1 MDDFAFSQPSI
12 YQVLYDNLDE
22 QGRLPRDFSLMGVL
36 KTHDGSQGFFF
47 SDGFMEANVTGS
59 DKGEE
64 PCPELI
70 AVVQQILAGSYGEA
84 VRNLKAY
91 FAPEE
96 GHLMNQVVL
105 PLQHWIYDHRDTV
118 DPEKLIWFSG
128 HLIMEAD
135 QVEIIKFALTLLEF
149 YDLGDDEEFP
159 EMLRLLAQCN
169 EFTLFCLRDFSVWD
183 TGLSEIFRTAQNVYG
198 WGRIFALE
206 VLEPKTAQIRQW
218 MLEEGWD
225 NDVNPEYTALIIAQ
239 SVDLPGVV
247 KRAALTDKAFH
258 GAGNIIDALL
268 PDEPAPGIS
277 EIKDPAG
284 MLKGY
289 LAHARTMAKTVEDYA
304 IVLHI
309 LQYVESHLD
318 GETQLA
324 LKQQCGDIL
333 TSFACAQTVQEAL
346 KEGKGFDLAR
356 ALELPYAEAAEAYV
370 RQAPL
375 DRVSLLPYA
384 LTNDDAHNRQL
395 IHLYEQLLPLGTL
408 LGGDWEEMPLEQQ
421 LNKEYLDLNAVIS
434 QLYGYP
440 GVGRNLILAALTSP
454 ASINRNTALE
464 VLLQWHELGY
474 ALPETLQHQLEHL
487 CLREKDQDILEKAHH
502 LLGGNGCGGLQ

>member
-22 QGRLPRDFSLMGVL
+22 QGRLPRDFSLMGAL
-36 KTHDGSQGFFF
+36 QDQSGSQSFFF

-64 PCPELI
+64 ACPELI
-70 AVVQQILAGSYGEA
+70 AVVEQILAGNYGEA

-96 GHLMNQVVL
+96 EHLMNQVVL

-118 DPEKLIWFSG
+118 DPERLIWFSG
-128 HLIMEAD
+128 HLILEAD
-135 QVEIIKFALTLLEF
+135 QVELVKFALTLLEF
-149 YDLGDDEEFP
+149 YDLSEDEEFP
-159 EMLRLLAQCN
+159 DMLHLLAQCN

-183 TGLSEIFRTAQNVYG
+183 TALEEIFRTAQNVYG

-206 VLEPKTAQIRQW
+206 VLEPRTAPIRQW

-225 NDVNPEYTALIIAQ
+225 NDVNPEYTALVIAQ

-247 KRAALTDKAFH
+247 KRAALSDKAFR
-258 GAGNIIDALL
+258 GAGHIIDALL
-268 PDEPAPGIS
+268 QDEPAPGIS
-277 EIKDPAG
+277 EIRNPAALLKD
-284 MLKGY
+284 Y
-289 LAHARTMAKTVEDYA
+289 LAHAKTMARTIEDYT

-309 LQYVESHLD
+309 LQYVESHIE
-318 GETQLA
+318 GEVQTT
-324 LKQQCGDIL
+324 LKNQCGDIL
-333 TSFACAQTVQEAL
+333 MSFACAQAVQEAL
-346 KEGKGFDLAR
+346 EQGKGFDLAR
-356 ALELPYAEAAEAYV
+356 ALELPYAEAAEKCL

-375 DRVSLLPYA
+375 DRISLLPYA
-384 LTNDDAHNRQL
+384 LTRDEAHNREI
-395 IHLYEQLLPLGTL
+395 IHIYEQALPLGTL
-408 LGGDWEEMPLEQQ
+408 LGGDWDEMPVEQQ
-421 LNKEYLDLNAVIS
+421 LSKEYLDLNGVIS

-440 GVGRNLILAALTSP
+440 GVGRNLILAALGSP
-454 ASINRNTALE
+454 ASMNRNTALE
-464 VLLQWHELGY
+464 VLQQWQNLGY
-474 ALPETLQHQLEHL
+474 PLTEALHHQLEHL

-502 LLGGNGCGGLQ
+502 LLGGHGSGGLQ